1 MRNLFYYIKEA
12 IKSLYRNSLM
22 SFASIITVMLSM
34 FMLGV
39 FLCGVVNL
47 NNIASHLESQVQVS
61 IYLKEGLTTPQVM
74 ALGKELKALPNLKHL
89 EFINKVEAMER
100 FKKRLGEDNQLIE
113 ALGNNNPLPS
123 SYEVTLDNPQDV
135 PKVAEWAATM
145 PQVESTHYGKE
156 IIENLF
162 KLTQVIRIGGVVLM
176 VFMAGATLFII
187 SNTIRLTVFARR
199 KEIAI
204 MKLVGA
210 TNSFIRWPFL
220 LEGVIIG
227 AIGSAIAIVG
237 LWQFYT
243 FVLREAS
250 QSLTFLSLVGMY
262 PFFYHLA
269 AFIAAVG
276 IAIGAIGST
285 ISVKQ
290 YMKV

>member
-12 IKSLYRNSLM
+12 FKSLFRNGLM
-22 SFASIITVMLSM
+22 SLASISTVVLSM

-39 FLCGVVNL
+39 FLCGVMNL
-47 NNIASHLESQVQVS
+47 NNLASNLESQVQVS

-74 ALGKELKALPNLKHL
+74 ELGKELKALPNLKQL
-89 EFINKVEAMER
+89 KFINKVQAMER
-100 FKKRLGEDNQLIE
+100 FKERIGEDNQLIE
-113 ALGNNNPLPS
+113 ALGTNNPLPS

-135 PKVAEWAATM
+135 AKVAKWAATM

-156 IIENLF
+156 IIEDLF
-162 KLTQVIRIGGVVLM
+162 KLTQVIRIGGIVLM
-176 VFMAGATLFII
+176 VFLAGATLFII

-220 LEGVIIG
+220 LEGVFIG
-227 AIGSAIAIVG
+227 AIGSGIAIAC
-237 LWQFYT
+237 LWQFYN
-243 FVLREAS
+243 FVLQEVT
-250 QSLTFLSLVGMY
+250 QSLTFLPIIGMY

-269 AFIAAVG
+269 GVIAAVG
-276 IAIGAIGST
+276 IIVGAIGST

>member
-12 IKSLYRNSLM
+12 FKSLFRNGLM
-22 SFASIITVMLSM
+22 SIASISTVVLSM

-39 FLCGVVNL
+39 FLCGVMNL
-47 NNIASHLESQVQVS
+47 NNLASNLESQVQVS

-74 ALGKELKALPNLKHL
+74 ELGKELKALPNLKQL
-89 EFINKVEAMER
+89 KFINKVQAMER
-100 FKKRLGEDNQLIE
+100 FKERIGEDNQLIE
-113 ALGNNNPLPS
+113 ALGTNNPLPS

-135 PKVAEWAATM
+135 AKVAKWAATM

-156 IIENLF
+156 IIEDLF
-162 KLTQVIRIGGVVLM
+162 KLTQVIRIGGIVLM
-176 VFMAGATLFII
+176 VFLAGATLFII

-220 LEGVIIG
+220 LEGVFIG
-227 AIGSAIAIVG
+227 AIGSGIAIAC
-237 LWQFYT
+237 LWQFYN
-243 FVLREAS
+243 FVLQEVT
-250 QSLTFLSLVGMY
+250 QSLTFLPIIGMY

-269 AFIAAVG
+269 GVIAAVG
-276 IAIGAIGST
+276 IIVGAIGST